1 MQEKVVVIG
10 GGIIGL
16 SSAYYLRRMGYDVTV
31 VDKGEFGD
39 ACSKGNQGW
48 ICPALH
54 EPVPAPGL
62 MTESFKMLLQ
72 KDSPLYIK
80 PSALPQLSGWVSQFM
95 KYCNE
100 RDFEAGETALLTL
113 SQSTLK
119 LFDALQ
125 SEGLDFELHKKGILF
140 AFLNPENLKY
150 KMKRLENGAAVHG
163 HEPPVALSAAEVKE
177 LEPNLSDKVIG
188 GILLS
193 KQYHIRPES
202 FSKALTK
209 RLITSGADLQP
220 HTEVVDIERRDNEI
234 IAVNTKDGR
243 IEADHFLLANGAW
256 SGTLAKRIGYTLPLT
271 AGKGYSITTTNPKV
285 NIQRPLYLGDVKA
298 GITPFNNAVRIGG
311 TMELSGINTKL
322 DKKRVQGIRSSISSY
337 LNESLTGD
345 MEEEWTGMRPMTPDG
360 LPVLGRVPH
369 YKNFFVSTGH
379 GMVGMAMAPA
389 TGKIMADLIHS
400 GQTEF
405 DIQPFEP
412 NRFAV

>member
-1 MQEKVVVIG
+1 MKEKVVIIG

-16 SSAYYLRRMGYDVTV
+16 SSAYYLTQKGFEVIV
-31 VDKGEFGD
+31 LDKGEFGE

-80 PSALPQLSGWVSQFM
+80 PSALPQLSGWVTQFM

-119 LFDALQ
+119 LFDSLQ

-140 AFLNPENLKY
+140 AFLNQENLNQ
-150 KMKRLENGAAVHG
+150 KMKRLENGADAHG
-163 HEPPVALSAAEVKE
+163 HESPVTLSAAEVQE
-177 LEPNLSDKVIG
+177 LEPSLSNRVIG

-193 KQYHIRPES
+193 KQYHIRPET

-209 RLITSGADLQP
+209 RLLASGADLRAN
-220 HTEVVDIERRDNEI
+220 TEVIDIERQDKEV
-234 IAVNTKDGR
+234 IAVKTKTER
-243 IEADHFLLANGAW
+243 IEADHFLIATGAW
-256 SGTLAKRIGYTLPLT
+256 SGTLAKRIGYSLPLT
-271 AGKGYSITTTNPKV
+271 AGKGYSITTTNPTVK
-285 NIQRPLYLGDVKA
+285 IQRPLYLGDVKA

-311 TMELSGINTKL
+311 TMELSGINTNL
-322 DKKRVQGIRSSISSY
+322 DKKRVQGIRSAVSNY
-337 LNESLTGD
+337 LNENLTGD
-345 MEEEWTGMRPMTPDG
+345 TEEEWTGMRPMTPDG
-360 LPVLGRVPH
+360 LPVLGRVPN
-369 YKNFFVSTGH
+369 YKNLFVSTGH

-389 TGKIMADLIHS
+389 TGKIMSDLIHS

-405 DIQPFEP
+405 NIQPFEP

>member
-1 MQEKVVVIG
+1 MQKVIVIG
-10 GGIIGL
+10 GGVIGL
-16 SSAYYLRRMGYDVTV
+16 SSAYYLTKLGYSVTV
-31 VDKGEFGD
+31 FDKGDFGE

-62 MTESFKMLLQ
+62 MTESFRMLLQ

-80 PSALPQLSGWVSQFM
+80 PSALPQLSSWVSQFM

-100 RDFEAGETALLTL
+100 RDFIAGETALLTL

-119 LFDALQ
+119 LFDSLQ
-125 SEGLDFELHKKGILF
+125 SEGLDFELYKNGILF
-140 AFLNPENLKY
+140 AFLNPENLRY
-150 KMKRLENGAAVHG
+150 KMKRLENGASVHG
-163 HEPPVALSAAEVKE
+163 HESPVALSATEVKE
-177 LEPNLSDKVIG
+177 LEPSLSHKVIG

-209 RLITSGADLQP
+209 WLVASGANLQP
-220 HTEVVDIERRDNEI
+220 YTEVIDLERRDHEI
-234 IAVNTKDGR
+234 IAINTKAER
-243 IEADHFLLANGAW
+243 IEADHFLIANGAW

-285 NIQRPLYLGDVKA
+285 NIRRPIYLGDVKA

-322 DKKRVQGIRSSISSY
+322 DKKRVQGIRSSITSY
-337 LNESLTGD
+337 LNNSFTGD

-360 LPVLGRVPH
+360 LPVLGRIPN
-369 YKNFFVSTGH
+369 YKNLFVSTGH
-379 GMVGMAMAPA
+379 GMVGVAMAPA
-389 TGKIMADLIHS
+389 TGKIMADLIHF
-400 GQTEF
+400 GHTEF
-405 DIQPFEP
+405 AIQPFEP
-412 NRFAV
+412 NRFAI

>member
-1 MQEKVVVIG
+1 MKEKVVIIG
-10 GGIIGL
+10 GGVIGL
-16 SSAYYLRRMGYDVTV
+16 SSAYYLIQAGYDVTV
-31 VDKGEFGD
+31 VDKGEFGE
-39 ACSKGNQGW
+39 ACSRGNQGW

-80 PSALPQLSGWVSQFM
+80 PSALPQLSGWMSQFM

-100 RDFEAGETALLTL
+100 RDFEDGETALLTL

-119 LFDALQ
+119 LFDSLQ
-125 SEGLDFELHKKGILF
+125 SEGLDFELHRKGILF
-140 AFLNPENLKY
+140 AFLHQENLNNKI
-150 KMKRLENGAAVHG
+150 KRLENGAAVHG
-163 HEPPVALSAAEVKE
+163 HESPVALSAAEVRD
-177 LEPNLSDKVIG
+177 LEPNLSNQVIG

-202 FSKALTK
+202 FSKALTRK
-209 RLITSGADLQP
+209 LAASGAELLP
-220 HTEVVDIERRDNEI
+220 HTEVIDMERQGHEV
-234 IAVNTKDGR
+234 IAVHTKSTR

-256 SGTLAKRIGYTLPLT
+256 SGTLAKRIGYALPLT
-271 AGKGYSITTTNPKV
+271 AGKGYSITATNPKIH
-285 NIQRPLYLGDVKA
+285 IQRPLYLGDVKA
-298 GITPFNNAVRIGG
+298 GITPFDGAVRMGG

-322 DKKRVQGIRSSISSY
+322 DKKRLQGIRSAVSGY
-337 LNESLTGD
+337 LNEDLTGD

-360 LPVLGRVPH
+360 LPVLGRVPD
-369 YKNFFVSTGH
+369 YKNLFVSTGH

-389 TGKIMADLIHS
+389 TGKIMSDLIHS

-405 DIQPFEP
+405 NIQPFEP